1 MPASPSYLEDT
12 DCEELHI
19 SIPCELAKRIRH
31 YSAENDAELSLVI
44 IEALDTFLRN
54 QNQ

>member
-1 MPASPSYLEDT
+1 MPATAPSLEDIA
-12 DCEELHI
+12 CEEMHI